1 MLEKKLKSLRRI
13 QMKFRVNF
21 ICDAEDDL
29 FEIFKYVY
37 SNDSEENAESLYNSL
52 YKKCLTLEEFPQR
65 GRIPPELKQLEI
77 DDFLEIFYKPYRIIY
92 QVIQNEVFIHCI
104 IDGRREI
111 QILLQERLLRSK

>member
-1 MLEKKLKSLRRI
+1 
-13 QMKFRVNF
+13 MKFRVNF